1 MILTAAWTQQERD
14 TLIQSHFICDVHVT
28 VEALSAAYIDY
39 CHCLFTLRLSPF
51 AVCPFASC
59 TLLSFVM
66 ELLKN
71 SVAMQEQV
79 LACKGFLVIGHT
91 LEKVRQTASSLR
103 NSFTSWI
110 WLDWVLACHHCVSFS
125 STLSTLP
132 CVLASYERS
141 CYLSSYIFFLWLC
154 LSLSPPRFMWRGLSW
169 TLYWPFPDTSATYRT
184 ASCCSNS
191 SATTSCSTP
200 PFGSTRLPRSL

>member
-1 MILTAAWTQQERD
+1 MILSAALTQQERD

-91 LEKVRQTASSLR
+91 LEKVRQTACSLCY
-103 NSFTSWI
+103 SFTSWI
-110 WLDWVLACHHCVSFS
+110 RLNGVLGCHYCVSFS
-125 STLSTLP
+125 STLSR
-132 CVLASYERS
+132 VLISYWRICS
-141 CYLSSYIFFLWLC
+141 LSSSIFFLWLC
-154 LSLSPPRFMWRGLSW
+154 LSLSPPRFMWHGLSW
-169 TLYWPFPDTSATYRT
+169 TLFWPSPDTSATYRT
-184 ASCCSNS
+184 VSCCSNS
-191 SATTSCSTP
+191 SATTFCSTP